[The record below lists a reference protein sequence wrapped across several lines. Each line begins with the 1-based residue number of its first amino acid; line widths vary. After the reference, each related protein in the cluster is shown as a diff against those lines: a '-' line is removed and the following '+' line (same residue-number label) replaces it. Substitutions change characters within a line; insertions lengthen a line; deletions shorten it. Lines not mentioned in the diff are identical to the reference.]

1 MNTRQI
7 GLAGCSDA
15 GKSFQQFF
23 LQMAAF
29 LDEPLVH
36 FFAPEVVG
44 FGVLVVRKAVV
55 AYPLVDGA
63 AGIVARE
70 VVAQFVYVHPF
81 GRAAVGGALLQEE
94 GEFVHPVAELGKY
107 AGHTVKG
114 DSVFCRIHCL
124 LVLG

>member
-44 FGVLVVRKAVV
+44 FGVLVVREAVV

-63 AGIVARE
+63 AGVVARK
-70 VVAQFVYVHPF
+70 VVAQLVYVHPF
-81 GRAAVGGALLQEE
+81 GRAYLGGGLFQPS
-94 GEFVHPVAELGKY
+94 GEFFYAVAQLGQY
-107 AGHTVKG
+107 GGHTVEG
-114 DSVFCRIHCL
+114 DSFV
-124 LVLG
+124 

>member
-1 MNTRQI
+1 M
-7 GLAGCSDA
+7 
-15 GKSFQQFF
+15 
-23 LQMAAF
+23 
-29 LDEPLVH
+29 DEPLVH

-44 FGVLVVRKAVV
+44 FGVLVVRKAIV
-55 AYPLVDGA
+55 AYPLIDGA
-63 AGIVARE
+63 AGVVARE

-81 GRAAVGGALLQEE
+81 GRAAVRGILLQEE